1 MLWAVEVNLKSMNS
15 YMPNCLPALV
25 GLQKLPSYPF
35 PNTFFCHFDLLNLIC
50 CMQTSLSSRGGY
62 REGRPGA
69 AAPPCVLA

>member
-50 CMQTSLSSRGGY
+50 CMQTSLSSDAGK
-62 REGRPGA
+62 
-69 AAPPCVLA
+69 L